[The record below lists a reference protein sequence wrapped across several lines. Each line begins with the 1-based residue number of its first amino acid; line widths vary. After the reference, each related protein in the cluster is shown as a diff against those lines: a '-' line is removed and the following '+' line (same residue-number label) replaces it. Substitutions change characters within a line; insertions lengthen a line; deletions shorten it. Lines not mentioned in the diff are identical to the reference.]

1 MSGGHVAI
9 HAAMQKRKK
18 LREEEE
24 EMANYSREELAG
36 DWEFKIVRSA
46 GRAFSKPEVL
56 ETVLEE
62 EALAG
67 WELIEKFD
75 DKRLRFKRPH
85 GARDNDLYLPEGVDP
100 YRTQYG
106 ISEDAIGAIV
116 GLSLMGLLALGLLI
130 AWLAGAI

>member
-1 MSGGHVAI
+1 MSGAHAAA
-9 HAAMQKRKK
+9 HAAMQKRKQ

-24 EMANYSREELAG
+24 EMTSYSREELEG
-36 DWEFKIVRSA
+36 DWEFKILRSA
-46 GRAFSKPEVL
+46 GRAFSKPEAL

-75 DKRLRFKRPH
+75 DKRLRFKRPRS
-85 GARDNDLYLPEGVDP
+85 ARANDLYLPEGVDP

-116 GLSLMGLLALGLLI
+116 GLSLMGLLVLGLLI
-130 AWLAGAI
+130 AWLTGAF